1 MCKNQVDR
9 SHIGVPHAHLLG
21 LRRQASGF
29 AGSCRSFMATAQM
42 ILITAIVFWCWVSV
56 ALAEQDRRLAVDP
69 MSYPWSAIGRIETAQ
84 PSHCTGFLISERHVL
99 TAAHCLLDT
108 RAGRWHE
115 PESLYFV
122 SVYQRDHSA
131 IRSRVSGYRKSDRF
145 NVHASAAFE
154 NAAADWALLTLEN
167 AVGRDTGW
175 LNLRSI
181 TTSLLWLARLGN
193 VSLSHVSYDQ
203 SRGVTMT
210 SGCALLG
217 LSRKMPNLVHDCIGS
232 PGDSGSPFLLTEDGQ
247 FYVVGIHV
255 MNAEGPNGKFSV
267 ALSVRLFQSGSLELW
282 PVLVLNS
289 AENVRTSGRPP
300 TMDRRT
306 HNSNTSGLT
315 SHSTGR

>member
-1 MCKNQVDR
+1 MR
-9 SHIGVPHAHLLG
+9 SFWGCG
-21 LRRQASGF
+21 GRRLVF
-29 AGSCRSFMATAQM
+29 AGSCRSFAASVQIM
-42 ILITAIVFWCWVSV
+42 LIAAIVSLGWVSA
-56 ALAEQDRRLAVDP
+56 ALGEQDRHLAVDP
-69 MSYPWSAIGRIETAQ
+69 TGYPWSAIGRIGTTE
-84 PSHCTGFLISERHVL
+84 PGRCTGFLISERHVL
-99 TAAHCLLDT
+99 TAAHCLFNA

-115 PESLYFV
+115 PESLYFF

-131 IRSRVSGYRKSDRF
+131 IRSRISGYRKSDRF
-145 NVHASAAFE
+145 NVHASATFE

-175 LNLRSI
+175 LSLRSI
-181 TTSLLWLARLGN
+181 TTSLLWIARLGN

-217 LSRKMPNLVHDCIGS
+217 FSRMMLNLVHDCIGS

-282 PVLVLNS
+282 PVQVLNS
-289 AENVRTSGRPP
+289 AENARASGRPR